1 MSSYYPVHEHSRRM
15 KHRRRPHMLLGAAG
29 MDFASWGVEFNARM
43 SVLRMVRTRAP
54 ERHASTT
61 LKRSCGHLFASSFN
75 TAILPAATR
84 LDDALVQSVVDGS
97 TL

>member
-1 MSSYYPVHEHSRRM
+1 
-15 KHRRRPHMLLGAAG
+15 MLLGAAG

-43 SVLRMVRTRAP
+43 SVLRMVRTRCVASSSLVCVPICFPFRRAP